1 MTVAEKIKNSAPKGQ
16 LHCGMAFKI
25 AEELTIDPRT
35 VGDMANQLKVRI
47 INCQLGFFS
56 VEKATHEDLRGMAI
70 APQVAEEVKAS
81 LVDGKLPCKAA
92 FQVARKLNAGRKLVG
107 DTATKLKIKI
117 SECQLGCFP

>member
-1 MTVAEKIKNSAPKGQ
+1 MRVAEKIRNSAPKGQ
-16 LHCGMAFKI
+16 LPCGMAFKI
-25 AEELTIDPRT
+25 AEELNVAPRT

-56 VEKATHEDLRGMAI
+56 VEKATHEDLTGTSL
-70 APQVAEEVKAS
+70 APQLAEEVKAS
-81 LVDGKLPCKAA
+81 LVNGKLPCKVA

-107 DTATKLKIKI
+107 DTATQLKIKI